1 MPSIMN
7 LFKNYVIN
15 SEDDIPTE
23 YRAEIEEK
31 LSNEPEKLQLVASEQ
46 TAGKRGLVVPSTK
59 DIEKEFSDESV
70 CYFGHG
76 TPGDETV
83 LTSIL
88 ETGLRTV
95 NPEATRGYS
104 STLRGLDSTTV
115 GFGSGN
121 DQLFEE
127 EKRKLDN
134 WPHKGSQNIVIVSL
148 PKDYI
153 LSIMNIGTFAD
164 PYKPFYIGSKEQ
176 GFSLR
181 PEFIKGI
188 YNAETQSFTENANFY
203 QNLNEEIQ
211 KKLFEDIRKSYIQAY
226 VEVSNVNPRE
236 ANEPLPLNEQEMEV
250 ICMEWYKE
258 QLKKLRADR
267 TFDEQ
272 DLDDGLLD
280 MTDDMTK
287 SDFEDATH
295 FVKDS
300 ARDDRTDELYK
311 DDDEWEVC
319 SDDLV

>member
-7 LFKNYVIN
+7 FFKNYVIN
-15 SEDDIPTE
+15 SEEDIPTE

-31 LSNEPEKLQLVASEQ
+31 LNNEPEKLQLVASRK

-59 DIEKEFSDESV
+59 EIGKEFSDESV
-70 CYFGHG
+70 YYFGHS

-95 NPEATRGYS
+95 NPEATCGYS

-115 GFGSGN
+115 VFGSGN
-121 DQLFEE
+121 DQLFEK
-127 EKRKLDN
+127 EKEKLDN
-134 WPHKGSQNIVIVSL
+134 WPHKSSQNIVIVSL
-148 PKDYI
+148 PKEYV

-164 PYKPFYIGSKEQ
+164 PYKPFYVGSEEQ

-203 QNLNEEIQ
+203 QNLDEEIQ
-211 KKLFEDIRKSYIQAY
+211 KKLFEDIRKAYIQAY
-226 VEVSNVNPRE
+226 AEVSNVNPRE
-236 ANEPLPLNEQEMEV
+236 ANEPLPLNEQEMV
-250 ICMEWYKE
+250 AICMEWYKE

-272 DLDDGLLD
+272 DLDDGLHD
-280 MTDDMTK
+280 MTDDMKK
-287 SDFEDATH
+287 SDFEDATYL
-295 FVKDS
+295 VKDS
-300 ARDDRTDELYK
+300 ARDGRTNELYK

-319 SDDLV
+319 SDDWD

>member
-1 MPSIMN
+1 MPSMMTM
-7 LFKNYVIN
+7 FKNYEIN
-15 SEDDIPTE
+15 SEEDIPAE
-23 YRAEIEEK
+23 YRAQIEEK
-31 LSNEPEKLQLVASEQ
+31 LSNEPEGLQLVSSEQ
-46 TAGKRGLVVPSTK
+46 ISGERGLVVSTTK
-59 DIEKEFSDESV
+59 DIGKEFSDESV
-70 CYFGHG
+70 YYFGHG
-76 TPGDETV
+76 TSGDETV

-95 NPEATRGYS
+95 NPKAIRAYGN
-104 STLRGLDSTTV
+104 TLRGLDSTTV
-115 GFGSGN
+115 VFGSGN

-127 EKRKLDN
+127 EKGKLDN

-148 PKDYI
+148 PKDYV

-164 PYKPFYIGSKEQ
+164 PYKPFYVGSEEQ

-203 QNLNEEIQ
+203 QSLDEEIQ

-226 VEVSNVNPRE
+226 AEISNVNPRE
-236 ANEPLPLNEQEMEV
+236 ANEPLPLNEQEMEA

-272 DLDDGLLD
+272 DLDDGLHD

-287 SDFEDATH
+287 SDFEDATRS
-295 FVKDS
+295 VKDS
-300 ARDDRTDELYK
+300 TRDDRADELYK
-311 DDDEWEVC
+311 EDDGWEVG
-319 SDDLV
+319 SDDWD